1 MKRRYAT
8 IAAAAAVLLFLG
20 SCELALG
27 PRSEGTVILNLG
39 GGPASRAYS
48 DAPFSGLPVFSS
60 VTVTVSGSGMPTAS
74 QTVPGTASSVSLQVP
89 AGPARKVEVYAAADW
104 AATALEVPDPLPTL
118 AKAYGGTAIVD
129 VAGGQKVSVAMDMD
143 VVETRIVLPDSE
155 SGYIYFASSLDD
167 SAVSDYIVSNYGSFY
182 FEYDFFGRLYAMSGQ
197 GAFSQYTDIT
207 EIPLAIGAGSDY
219 PSAYSKRHQAIFQAA
234 DTEVRFI
241 DLATDPATQSI
252 LTTPISF
259 SNMSAIA
266 VDASGFFYIAGFV
279 GAMDNY
285 IVAKFSL
292 DIPNNFAV
300 STIASKTYTELGL
313 SGSGLLSISD
323 MTVQEG
329 FLFITAGES
338 LDPDSRGKLVQVELS
353 TLSKIRDI
361 GWSDSLP
368 ITSPTTQFYGPVRF
382 LAIAPK
388 KLIIADESG
397 DIDRVIEIDLD
408 EWEFS
413 RIGLEDVVT
422 FFSNYAY

>member
-1 MKRRYAT
+1 MKHRYAM
-8 IAAAAAVLLFLG
+8 ILAAAAALLLG

-27 PRSEGTVILNLG
+27 PRTEGTIILNLG
-39 GGPASRAYS
+39 GGPASRAFS
-48 DAPFSGLPVFSS
+48 DAPFNLLPVFSS

-74 QTVPGTASSVSLQVP
+74 QTVPGTAASVTLQVP
-89 AGPARKVEVYAAADW
+89 AGPARKVEVYAVVDW
-104 AATALEVPDPLPTL
+104 ASTPQTPQPTL
-118 AKAYGGTAIVD
+118 AKAYGGTVVVD
-129 VAGGQKVSVAMDMD
+129 VAGGQKVTVSMDMG
-143 VVETRIVLPDSE
+143 VVETKIVLPDSQ
-155 SGYIYFASSLDD
+155 SGYIYFANSLDD
-167 SAVSDYIVSNYGSFY
+167 SAVSDYIVSSYGSFY

-219 PSAYSKRHQAIFQAA
+219 PSAYSKRYQAIFQAA
-234 DTEVRFI
+234 DTEVLFI
-241 DLATDPATQSI
+241 DLATDPATQSM
-252 LTTPISF
+252 LTIPISF

-266 VDASGFFYIAGFV
+266 VDANGFFYIAGFV

-285 IVAKFSL
+285 IVAKFAL

-300 STIASKTYTELGL
+300 STIVSKTYTELGL

-323 MTVQEG
+323 MTVQDG
-329 FLFITAGES
+329 FLYIVAGES
-338 LDPDSRGKLVQVELS
+338 VDPDSRGKLVQVELS
-353 TLSKIRDI
+353 NLSKIRDI

-422 FFSNYAY
+422 FFSSYAY